1 MPATSLCLKFTSW
14 VTSLLLY
21 GYLWPQLKK
30 VDQMAVEIG
39 KVNKLKVLRVVTIGV
54 YLDGDTIGDVL
65 MPKRY
70 VPYGTKEG
78 DEVEVFIYLDSEDR
92 LIATTETPL
101 AMVGD
106 FAYLKVVS
114 VSNYGAFL
122 DWGLMKDLLV
132 PFREQKEKMEKDRS
146 YVVYV
151 YFDDETGRI
160 AASAKIDRFLDNV
173 SPQYQPGDEVDL
185 MIATRTELGYK
196 AIVNGL
202 HSGILY
208 YNQVFKPLTMG
219 LKLKGYIAKVRE
231 DEKIDLMLERPGYE
245 KMDDLSEQVL
255 AVLRA
260 HGGAMQVSDKSSPRD
275 IETWFKMSKKN
286 FKKALGAL
294 YKKRLIIIEDEGLK
308 LADNKGDVSL
318 EQE

>member
-1 MPATSLCLKFTSW
+1 
-14 VTSLLLY
+14 
-21 GYLWPQLKK
+21 
-30 VDQMAVEIG
+30 MAVEIG

>member
-1 MPATSLCLKFTSW
+1 MGIFDH
-14 VTSLLLY
+14 
-21 GYLWPQLKK
+21 KK
-30 VDQMAVEIG
+30 NIAKMAVEIG

-78 DEVEVFIYLDSEDR
+78 DELDVFVYLDSEDR
-92 LIATTETPL
+92 LIATTESPF

-106 FAYLKVVS
+106 FAFLKVVS
-114 VSNYGAFL
+114 VSNFGAFL

-146 YVVYV
+146 YAVYV

-173 SPQYQPGDEVDL
+173 SPDYEPGQAVDL
-185 MIATRTELGYK
+185 MIASRTELGYK
-196 AIVNGL
+196 AIINGV

-208 YNQVFKPLTMG
+208 YNQVFKPLAMG
-219 LKLKGYIAKVRE
+219 QKIKGYIAKVRE
-231 DEKIDLMLERPGYE
+231 DEKIDLLLEQPGYE

-255 AVLRA
+255 AVLREK
-260 HGGAMQVSDKSSPRD
+260 GGRMQVSDKSSPGD
-275 IETWFKMSKKN
+275 IEMHFKMSKKN
-286 FKKALGAL
+286 FKKALGSL
-294 YKKRLIIIEDEGLK
+294 YKKRLIVLEEGHIELSDGGVKE
-308 LADNKGDVSL
+308 
-318 EQE
+318 

>member
-1 MPATSLCLKFTSW
+1 MGIFGLN
-14 VTSLLLY
+14 
-21 GYLWPQLKK
+21 KK
-30 VDQMAVEIG
+30 IVDQMAVEIG

-78 DEVEVFIYLDSEDR
+78 DELEVFIYLDSEDR

-101 AMVGD
+101 ALVGD

-160 AASAKIDRFLDNV
+160 AASAKIDRFLDNL
-173 SPQYQPGDEVDL
+173 SPKYEPGEEVDL
-185 MIATRTELGYK
+185 MIANRTELGYK
-196 AIVNGL
+196 AIINGL

-208 YNQVFKPLTMG
+208 YNQVFKPLSMG

-255 AVLRA
+255 AVLRE
-260 HGGAMQVSDKSSPRD
+260 HGGFMQVSDKSSPRD
-275 IETWFKMSKKN
+275 IESYFKMSKKN

-294 YKKRLIIIEDEGLK
+294 YKKRLIVIEKDGVQ
-308 LADNKGDVSL
+308 LAENKGDESL
-318 EQE
+318 GQD

>member
-1 MPATSLCLKFTSW
+1 
-14 VTSLLLY
+14 
-21 GYLWPQLKK
+21 
-30 VDQMAVEIG
+30 MAVEIG

-78 DEVEVFIYLDSEDR
+78 DELEVFIYLDSEDR

-114 VSNYGAFL
+114 VSNFGAFL

-173 SPQYQPGDEVDL
+173 SPKYEPGDEVDL
-185 MIATRTELGYK
+185 MIANRTELGYK
-196 AIVNGL
+196 AIINDL

-208 YNQVFKPLTMG
+208 YNQVFKPLSMG

-255 AVLRA
+255 AVLREN
-260 HGGAMQVSDKSSPRD
+260 GGAMQVSDKSSPRD
-275 IETWFKMSKKN
+275 IESYFKMSKKN

-294 YKKRLIIIEDEGLK
+294 YKKRLIIIEDEGVK
-308 LADNKGDVSL
+308 LADNKGDESL
-318 EQE
+318 GQD